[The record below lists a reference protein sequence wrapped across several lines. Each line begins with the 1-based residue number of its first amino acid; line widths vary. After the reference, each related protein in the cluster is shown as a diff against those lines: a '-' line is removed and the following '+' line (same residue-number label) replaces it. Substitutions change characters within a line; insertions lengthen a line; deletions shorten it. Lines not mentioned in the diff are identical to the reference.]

1 MDSDP
6 GGPKTCASGSGSG
19 SPILLMSHMFLASY
33 YADMCCQDS
42 AATLKLNGRCDF
54 VMAEVLKLLRL
65 VFPTTYLLYELTTAY
80 GYRYLIGR
88 STTHVQELSF
98 MHLTVSY

>member
-1 MDSDP
+1 
-6 GGPKTCASGSGSG
+6 
-19 SPILLMSHMFLASY
+19 MFLASY
-33 YADMCCQDS
+33 YTDMCCQDS

-80 GYRYLIGR
+80 VYLIGR